1 MTFERPFLLWAA
13 PVLALGVGLLAGWA
27 RRRRIAAAASWLP
40 ALGAQAAAHGKWSP
54 LVLGA
59 AALLAGIAL
68 AGPRW
73 GLASRSAESRA
84 LNVAFV
90 MDISRSM
97 LASDA
102 EPDRLT
108 RSVRVAR
115 RLVQDL
121 GGDRLSL
128 IAFAQ
133 RAYLLSPL
141 TLDQSALA
149 VQLDAL
155 DPSVASEGGSSL
167 GDALTLAK
175 QVLVGATE
183 GGDRVVILFTDGEA
197 FDGAAS
203 VNAAARAL
211 ANDRI
216 ALVTVPVGGLTGV
229 RIPDGEGGWH
239 RDGLGNEVVTV
250 RRDDI
255 LHEMT
260 SEARGTMVDP
270 DAPDPAGDVR
280 RVLDR
285 LDRRTVRDQMAA
297 DLVPRAWLF
306 ALGALM
312 LLAAQT
318 VTRRTAALAGVA
330 LALLSVPASAQRP
343 STGWRLLDRGD
354 TARAL
359 EAFRRDVERQG
370 SDTAWYNAGTAALA
384 TRDFAGA
391 VGALDRATLAL
402 DPVLRRDA
410 LYNLGTAQL
419 ALARADTTR
428 RDSLLGAAEHALR
441 QALQLDP
448 RDAAAKHNYELVRR
462 MMPPPPPPS
471 GGGGGG
477 GEPPPGSSPPPP
489 PQGENGMSQAEA
501 EQVLNAMERTER
513 ETRQQLAR
521 RQRRSS
527 TSRGPDW

>member
-1 MTFERPFLLWAA
+1 VTVERPLLLWLA
-13 PVLALGVGLLAGWA
+13 PLIALAVTLLAGWA
-27 RRRRIAAAASWLP
+27 RQRRIRAAAAWQAS
-40 ALGAQAAAHGKWSP
+40 LGAQAAAHGRWSVP
-54 LVLGA
+54 LLGLA
-59 AALLAGIAL
+59 TLLAAIAL

-97 LASDA
+97 LAADA
-102 EPDRLT
+102 DPDRLT
-108 RSVRVAR
+108 RTVRVAR

-121 GGDRLSL
+121 SGDRLAL

-155 DPSVASEGGSSL
+155 DPTVASEGGSSI
-167 GDALTLAK
+167 GTALSLAR
-175 QVLVGATE
+175 QVLLAASE
-183 GGDRVVILFTDGEA
+183 GGDRVVVLFTDGEA
-197 FDGAAS
+197 FDGEAAVTS
-203 VNAAARAL
+203 AAEAL
-211 ANDRI
+211 AGERI
-216 ALVTVPVGGLTGV
+216 ALVTVPVGGVAGI

-239 RDGLGNEVVTV
+239 RDGLGNEVVTA

-255 LHEMT
+255 LQALTRAGE
-260 SEARGTMVDP
+260 GVLIDP
-270 DAPDPAGDVR
+270 EAPDPAGDVR

-306 ALGALM
+306 ALGALA
-312 LLAAQT
+312 LLGLQT
-318 VTRRTAALAGVA
+318 LTRRTAALAA
-330 LALLSVPASAQRP
+330 LALACGIVPATAQRP
-343 STGWRLLDRGD
+343 TTGWRFLDRGD

-359 EAFRRDVERQG
+359 EAFRRDVERSG
-370 SDTAWYNAGTAALA
+370 GDTAWYNAGTAALA
-384 TRDFAGA
+384 GRDFAGA
-391 VGALDRATLAL
+391 IGALERATLGL
-402 DPVLRRDA
+402 DPALRRDA

-419 ALARADTTR
+419 ALARTDTAR
-428 RDSLLGAAEHALR
+428 RDSLLGSAERALR

-448 RDAAAKHNYELVRR
+448 RDAAAKHNYELARR
-462 MMPPPPPPS
+462 LMR
-471 GGGGGG
+471 
-477 GEPPPGSSPPPP
+477 PPPP
-489 PQGENGMSQAEA
+489 PQGGGSSGEPPPSASQQPPPRGEDGMSEAEA

-521 RQRRSS
+521 RQRRN
-527 TSRGPDW
+527 TVAQGPDW